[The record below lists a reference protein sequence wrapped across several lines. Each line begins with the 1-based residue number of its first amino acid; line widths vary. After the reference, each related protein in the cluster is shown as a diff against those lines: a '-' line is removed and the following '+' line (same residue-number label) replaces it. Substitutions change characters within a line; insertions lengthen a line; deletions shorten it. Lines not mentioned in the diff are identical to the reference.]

1 MNPMPP
7 TDRSFRHILFAC
19 ALLAACDAADH
30 ASPLPPRGACALAV
44 VASDY
49 RSTALSLLT
58 ADGTLCAPDVI
69 TSGSRPP
76 GLLTALS
83 GDVALPFEPDPAGL
97 VRVIDRY
104 PNAVVTTLDPLT
116 STVTDQLA
124 ASPGFA
130 ANPQD
135 LAFVP
140 GGLLLA
146 RMERRPSDDS
156 GDPTSYAGSD
166 LLHVTPTATT
176 PIVLAPYADPGFD
189 PMPTRFARAAGRL
202 WIGLTH
208 LAPDFSA
215 AGPGRALALDPDS
228 LAVTHTLDLA
238 PLQNCGTL
246 SSASP
251 SHGLWVVCSGLF
263 RNSPS
268 GPQRDHSGLAWL
280 APSLPSAS
288 LTPTWSLAAADLHPL
303 DLDGRPLGLTLAA
316 LDDQRALVVALGDLA
331 TDRPD
336 RRLLVDITDRTTPS
350 ISTLTESGP
359 FELGAVLPLPDERL
373 ILVADADPRR
383 PLLRR
388 FTWPTADGTTTELD
402 PVVISPSGLPPR
414 HIARF
419 R

>member
-1 MNPMPP
+1 MIPLA
-7 TDRSFRHILFAC
+7 RSLVSLGAC
-19 ALLAACDAADH
+19 ALLAACDDADH
-30 ASPLPPRGACALAV
+30 ASPLPPRSACALAV

-49 RSTALSLLT
+49 RSTAISLLT
-58 ADGTLCAPDVI
+58 ADGTLCAPDVL

-83 GDVALPFEPDPAGL
+83 GDVALPFEPDPAAL
-97 VRVIDRY
+97 VRIIDRY
-104 PNAVVTTLDPLT
+104 PNAVVTTFDPLA
-116 STVTDQLA
+116 SIVTDQLA

-146 RMERRPSDDS
+146 RMERRAIDDS
-156 GDPTSYAGSD
+156 SVPGDSPAYEGSD
-166 LLHVTPTATT
+166 LLLVTATATT
-176 PIVLAPYADPGFD
+176 PIALTPYAAPGFD
-189 PMPTRFARAAGRL
+189 PMPTRFARAMGRL

-215 AGPGRALALDPDS
+215 AGPGRALALAPDT

-251 SHGLWVVCSGLF
+251 SGGLWVVCSGLF
-263 RNSPS
+263 HNSPS

-280 APSLPSAS
+280 APSLPPPP
-288 LTPTWSLAAADLHPL
+288 LTPTWSRAAADLHPPA
-303 DLDGRPLGLTLAA
+303 LDGRPLGFTLAA
-316 LDDQRALVVALGDLA
+316 LDDARALVVALGDLA

-336 RRLLVDITDRTTPS
+336 RLLLVDRADPTTPS
-350 ISTLTESGP
+350 ITTVAEGGP
-359 FELGAVLPLPDERL
+359 FELGAVLPLPAERL

-388 FTWPTADGTTTELD
+388 FTWPTADGATTELD